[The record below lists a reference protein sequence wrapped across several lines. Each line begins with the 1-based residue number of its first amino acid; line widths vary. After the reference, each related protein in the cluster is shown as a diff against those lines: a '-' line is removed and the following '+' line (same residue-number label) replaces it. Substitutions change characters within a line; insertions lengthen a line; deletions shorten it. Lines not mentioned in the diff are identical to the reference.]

1 MRNWKNWILFVA
13 VYGTA
18 TLAFAQDTSER
29 RQYKIEAHFFR
40 VQTNITGNGLT
51 SQTLPGVA
59 GSYQI
64 LHEKW
69 DDVEVVM
76 EGDTLTWNGESKI
89 EHPNIKRLASP
100 TIVNIEGQPAS
111 MTISD
116 NTALQ
121 YFERKED
128 GSFTLKSLGVDES
141 KPGIRVDLSAKHDE
155 ASNDVYIVDF
165 HFKIT
170 IVEKREEIEGVQL
183 NVGKPVLFTAE
194 AQGRIGAREGEWV
207 CYRTQV
213 PSRGHVYLFMRI
225 TEKV

>member
-1 MRNWKNWILFVA
+1 MKALTQWILIVLLN
-13 VYGTA
+13 GTA
-18 TLAFAQDTSER
+18 AFAFAQDAPEK
-29 RQYKIEAHFFR
+29 RQFKLEAHFYR

-59 GSYQI
+59 GSFQI

-69 DDVEVVM
+69 GDVEVVM
-76 EGDTLTWNGESKI
+76 EGETLTWNGESKI

-100 TIVNIEGQPAS
+100 TITNIEGQPAS
-111 MTISD
+111 MIIGD

-128 GSFTLKSLGVDES
+128 GSFTLKSLSVDES

-165 HFKIT
+165 HFKTT

-194 AQGRIGAREGEWV
+194 ARGRVGAREGEWM